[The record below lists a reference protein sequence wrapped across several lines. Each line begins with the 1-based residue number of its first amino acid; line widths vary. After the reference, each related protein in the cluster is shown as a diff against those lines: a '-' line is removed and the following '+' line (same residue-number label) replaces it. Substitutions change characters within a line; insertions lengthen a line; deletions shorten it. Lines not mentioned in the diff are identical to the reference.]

1 LTALSFFQT
10 NETELERKGTFK
22 KRVVKGAMG
31 KTGAFHFKLVH
42 SIFFVLIFCTSPL
55 LASIQ
60 CGDLL
65 SGQKIN
71 GIEPTLVQPVVES
84 KAAAQEHLPQQ
95 PVAPHPL
102 NAFSKDQVKL
112 EGVLQRIPEK
122 RRAQISHLFAAVE
135 FFDFQSIAKELWQ
148 NFLEGKRGSFNFSNL
163 YDRRG
168 IGENRGAPLNG
179 FLRAK
184 AYLKT
189 ERPKLSIEIL
199 AHLHR
204 LAMADGVEGISYYEL
219 GAYRKRNIFGN
230 AVGDSTLTR
239 SEVLTIEA
247 NPYLQFYE
255 EGIVESKPSDQWAQ
269 VSLWGVQPQKQ
280 DVSPE
285 SPQVRIVGKIIYP
298 SVDLSRNV
306 TIALIQYSHPQ
317 LFEKIM
323 NLRRN
328 LTAKT
333 PIEQVNTEFV
343 KALTEAR
350 FAQFMRDREALG
362 ILNIGQKKKQYIEL
376 VADFQRD
383 LVAIHPFSNGNGR
396 TTRLLMNYLLSL
408 EGLPAA
414 YLVDPNL
421 DIQVSQQVW
430 RDHVRRSVLN
440 SARLVGDVLNRL
452 ENGLTVEH
460 SPFLLFPGISE
471 AVRIDRF
478 QPSPLRSYENAISAP
493 VEPNQFTAFVKS
505 LIAANPGLAEEL
517 YSQKLQTIDRVNSL
531 FVEYFRSKT
540 ISYIHKKDGERVV
553 GLRFVEQDF
562 IDQFGV
568 TTASHLAQYRNKI
581 SKWFDKD
588 MLVWR
593 GLADKN
599 HEFSDAELVDYFR
612 KPSLHLASNQ
622 VLRGASSAAA
632 DIVSLMKKDFLTYN
646 SEMLNGDLIEMAN
659 DHHKTGSRYG
669 TSYGYSTSKREIVG
683 KAFAMGAMVIGEY
696 GNHKDPELQQQL
708 KSRINIAAFRAQH
721 DVDLGRLKAF
731 DSSFSYIYGRQA
743 EVMGIGGADPDAVQ
757 VVQRINEL
765 GEVIHTLLRN
775 PRNPNEILKLE
786 GRFVPGEGVDLSQ
799 AVLLETFILV
809 EPKVEV
815 KAPPS
820 VKTKVFDRIKRWF
833 GR

>member
-1 LTALSFFQT
+1 MSGPRITA
-10 NETELERKGTFK
+10 
-22 KRVVKGAMG
+22 
-31 KTGAFHFKLVH
+31 
-42 SIFFVLIFCTSPL
+42 
-55 LASIQ
+55 
-60 CGDLL
+60 
-65 SGQKIN
+65 
-71 GIEPTLVQPVVES
+71 IEPSLAQPVVES
-84 KAAAQEHLPQQ
+84 KAADQERSPQR
-95 PVAPHPL
+95 PVAPQSVAAQVLVQRSLPEHPL
-102 NAFSKDQVKL
+102 NAFARNQEKL
-112 EGVLQRIPEK
+112 ERVLQRIPEK
-122 RRAQISHLFAAVE
+122 RRAQISHLFEAVE
-135 FFDFQSIAKELWQ
+135 FFDYQSMVKEFWH
-148 NFLEGKRGSFNFSNL
+148 NFLEGKRGSFNFRNL
-163 YDRRG
+163 YDRWG

-189 ERPKLSIEIL
+189 ERPKLSFEVL
-199 AHLHR
+199 ARLHS
-204 LAMADGVEGISYYEL
+204 LAMADGVEGISFYDV
-219 GAYRKRNIFGN
+219 GVYRRKNIFGN
-230 AVGDSTLTR
+230 AVGDSALTR
-239 SEVLTIEA
+239 AEVLTIGA
-247 NPYLQFYE
+247 NPYLQIYE
-255 EGIVESKPSDQWAQ
+255 EAIAEIKPSEQLDK
-269 VSLWGVQPQKQ
+269 VSLWGVRPQIP

-285 SPQVRIVGKIIYP
+285 NPQARILGKIIYP
-298 SVDLSRNV
+298 SVDLSRNSTV
-306 TIALIQYSHPQ
+306 ALIQYSHPQ

-333 PIEQVNTEFV
+333 PLDQITTEFV

-350 FAQFMRDREALG
+350 FAQFIKDREALG
-362 ILNIGQKKKQYIEL
+362 ILDVGQKKKQYIEL

-396 TTRLLMNYLLSL
+396 ATRLLMNYLLNL
-408 EGLPAA
+408 EGLPAT

-421 DIQVSQQVW
+421 DIQVSQQAW
-430 RDHVRRSVLN
+430 RDHVRRGVLN
-440 SARLVGDVLNRL
+440 SARLVSDVLNRL

-460 SPFLLFPGISE
+460 SPFLLFPGIAE
-471 AVRIDRF
+471 AVQIDRF

-493 VEPNQFTAFVKS
+493 VEPNQFTAFVKA
-505 LIAANPGLAEEL
+505 LVAANPGLAEEI
-517 YSQKLQTIDRVNSL
+517 YSQNLQAIGRLNSL
-531 FVEYFRSKT
+531 FMEYFRSKT

-632 DIVSLMKKDFLTYN
+632 DIVSLMKMDFSTFN
-646 SEMLNGDLIEMAN
+646 GEMLNGGLIEMAN
-659 DHHKTGSRYG
+659 DHHKTGPRYS
-669 TSYGYSTSKREIVG
+669 TSYGFSTSKREIVG
-683 KAFAMGAMVIGEY
+683 KAFAMGAMVVGEY

-775 PRNPNEILKLE
+775 PSNPNEILKLE

-815 KAPPS
+815 KATPS
-820 VKTKVFDRIKRWF
+820 VKRSVLDGIKRWF